1 VGHHSTVF
9 SASEVPT
16 TWFHC
21 AVRASSSVFKIEQS
35 RSLASLLVCPCSC
48 PGKFNF
54 SLFNSFLLCRF
65 QTEPLSE
72 GLNIAQEAAQTDQS
86 KVTNFKRF
94 FSELNGTTNTSL
106 ALNPIQ
112 EPKASSSAPTSEFS
126 QPSRL
131 GSAVVKELKCDGGT
145 YMAIMSPLQ
154 LSTSY

>member
-1 VGHHSTVF
+1 MGHHSTVF
-9 SASEVPT
+9 SASKVPT

-21 AVRASSSVFKIEQS
+21 AVRASSFVFKIEHR
-35 RSLASLLVCPCSC
+35 RSLVSLLVCPRSC
-48 PGKFNF
+48 HGKFKF

-94 FSELNGTTNTSL
+94 FSELNGTTNNSL

>member
-1 VGHHSTVF
+1 MGHHSTVF
-9 SASEVPT
+9 SASKVPT

-35 RSLASLLVCPCSC
+35 RSLVSLLVCPRSC
-48 PGKFNF
+48 PGK
-54 SLFNSFLLCRF
+54 FNSFLLCRF

-94 FSELNGTTNTSL
+94 FSELNGTTNNSL